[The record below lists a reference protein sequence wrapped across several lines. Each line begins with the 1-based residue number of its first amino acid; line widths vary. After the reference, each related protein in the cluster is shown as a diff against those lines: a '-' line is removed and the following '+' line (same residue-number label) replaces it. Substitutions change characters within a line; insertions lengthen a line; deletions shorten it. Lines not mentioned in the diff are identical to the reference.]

1 MIVRPQRNATLAR
14 LHETANFV

>member
-14 LHETANFV
+14 LHETAKFV